1 MTGNEM
7 EMIRIIRNSKDPA
20 KALYIAIDILSR
32 FLAGETQKSIIA
44 SYDIEWED

>member
-1 MTGNEM
+1 MTENEM

-32 FLAGETQKSIIA
+32 YLAGESPESIM
-44 SYDIEWED
+44 SSSGIE